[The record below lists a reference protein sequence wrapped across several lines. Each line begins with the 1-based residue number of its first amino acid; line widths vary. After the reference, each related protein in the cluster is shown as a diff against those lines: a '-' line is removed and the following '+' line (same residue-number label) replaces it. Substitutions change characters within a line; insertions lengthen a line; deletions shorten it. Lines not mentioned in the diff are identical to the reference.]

1 MNSKLIEKVT
11 FRTTTEIKRSLDI
24 IAKTQERTTSYIIN
38 SILRSHFENQT
49 DLQTPKVLNNKYFM
63 MDWLKYSFTREEVA
77 DKIKSGFIDSI
88 TKLSLYSRK
97 AAQDLL
103 VIGYT
108 GEDGKEI
115 VLISEDNQIM
125 ALDVLSRK
133 YVLNYNGSGFKIPTD
148 PVKLYLL
155 YGNEANFKEIVAA
168 YEYI

>member
-1 MNSKLIEKVT
+1 MNSKLIEKIT
-11 FRTTTEIKRSLDI
+11 FRTTSEIKRSLDI
-24 IAKTQERTTSYIIN
+24 IARTQERTTSYIIN

-49 DLQTPKVLNNKYFM
+49 DVQTPKVLNDKYFM
-63 MDWLKYSFTREEVA
+63 MDWLKYSFTREDVA
-77 DKIKSGFIDSI
+77 DRIKTGFIDSI
-88 TKLSLYSRK
+88 KKLSLYSRK

-108 GEDGKEI
+108 EEAGKEI

-125 ALDVLSRK
+125 ALDVLARK

-155 YGNEANFKEIVAA
+155 YGNEAIFNEIVTA
-168 YEYI
+168 YQYI